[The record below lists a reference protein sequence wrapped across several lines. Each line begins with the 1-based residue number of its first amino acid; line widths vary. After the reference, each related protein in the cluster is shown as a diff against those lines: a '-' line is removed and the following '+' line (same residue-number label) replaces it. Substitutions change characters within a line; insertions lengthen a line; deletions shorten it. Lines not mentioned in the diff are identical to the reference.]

1 MPHELLNLYC
11 LYCHRY
17 CLYCHR
23 YFHRYF
29 HCLYCLYCLTFG
41 FYRISDPSFIRSPY
55 RRLLER
61 VKGIE
66 PSS

>member
-23 YFHRYF
+23 DFHRYF
-29 HCLYCLYCLTFG
+29 HCLYCLTFG